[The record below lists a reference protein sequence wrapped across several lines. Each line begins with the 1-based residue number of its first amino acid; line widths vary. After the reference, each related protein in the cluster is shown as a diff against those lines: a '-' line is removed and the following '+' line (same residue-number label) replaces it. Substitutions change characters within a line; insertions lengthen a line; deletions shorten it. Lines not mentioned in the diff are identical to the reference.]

1 MSGAAAFAG
10 AWMASRAYNNYIQ
23 DQNEEAMEE
32 AVDGFFNW
40 MGDFFG

>member
-1 MSGAAAFAG
+1 
-10 AWMASRAYNNYIQ
+10 MASRAYNNYIQ